1 MTWLLMVEGYNKKK
15 EDDHALF
22 LITRVLWVCE
32 GLPLKQQV
40 LLCEVNLEWGAEMGC
55 GDPSTL

>member
-1 MTWLLMVEGYNKKK
+1 MVEGYNKKK